1 MARWLDCAEIIFL
14 VMAMMPQRAWATN
27 SVDAPTA
34 HADSLADSGPA
45 TGPASG
51 PASISASGP
60 ASTPASDSAS
70 SSATAP
76 ASASGP
82 ATAPAA
88 GAGSASGAGAA
99 SGAAASADSDETLF
113 LDVAVNGRFI
123 GKIGEFTL
131 RRGKLLAR
139 PDELRDLRFRV
150 PLSRTS
156 ETGGLVSLSAIPGLT
171 WVLDEKNQVLQV
183 TASDNAMLPTVLL
196 PFGREETG
204 ERRVIESGTGMT
216 LNYDTVGTFT
226 GGQAGGTGSFEL
238 RAFSPW
244 GILSSEWIGYAGAT
258 PSAVGPNTAVR
269 LDSAYTWSDVNTL
282 RRYTLGDFITG
293 GLAWTR
299 PVHLEGVQVNSDF
312 SMRPD
317 LVTFPLPTISGSAA
331 VPSTVNVLADG
342 NLGASSEIAAGPFEI
357 PQLPVVS
364 GAGTISMT
372 LTNSL
377 GQQVTLTQPFYASSA
392 MLAPGLQTFAVQ
404 SGLVRREWG
413 AVSNDYGRMAGAA
426 IYRRGLTR
434 KFTIE
439 SSVEGTAG
447 TFMAGM
453 GGVAQIGHL
462 GVANFAVAPSFG
474 SGQLGA
480 QYSAGAQRIG
490 RTFSL
495 GGSAIVADRNYRDVA
510 SLNGAGVPRKQLS
523 AFTSLSLRRFGSGG
537 VAYAGVNEDASPV
550 PLRQIVAPSE
560 HSQIVSANYSL
571 QVHRVSV
578 YATEFRDLVNKGGS
592 GLQVG
597 LTIPFGKRNSISASV
612 ASSGSGQV
620 EVQQPAPLIGDWGY
634 QGFLSA
640 GDSTHAFAQGQYKS
654 SVGLFTAGVDSDEGV
669 TTLRVESQGAVSFV
683 DKGLFPSNTIYD
695 SFAIVDTSPMAH
707 VHVTQENRD
716 VGSTNSSG
724 RLLVPDMRSFDL
736 NHVAIDPADIPAEA
750 SISNVKR
757 EFRPQDR
764 SGVVVKFPIK
774 FSHGALLR
782 LVDEAGVAVPLGS
795 TATLWAT
802 GTVVPVGYDGDAYV
816 EELHPH
822 NELTIERPDG
832 QRCTVVFDY
841 KSVAGDIPS
850 IGPLRCLEK
859 RP

>member
-1 MARWLDCAEIIFL
+1 MAIVPEPA
-14 VMAMMPQRAWATN
+14 RAIDA
-27 SVDAPTA
+27 VVAPTA
-34 HADSLADSGPA
+34 HTDSLAGSGPT
-45 TGPASG
+45 TGAVSV
-51 PASISASGP
+51 SASEP
-60 ASTPASDSAS
+60 ASTPASA
-70 SSATAP
+70 AT
-76 ASASGP
+76 SASGSG
-82 ATAPAA
+82 TA
-88 GAGSASGAGAA
+88 SSAA
-99 SGAAASADSDETLF
+99 SSADSDETLF
-113 LDVAVNGRFI
+113 LDVAINGRFI

-131 RRGKLLAR
+131 RHGKLLAR

-150 PLSRTS
+150 PVSRAS
-156 ETGGLVSLSAIPGLT
+156 ETGGLVSLSALPDLT
-171 WVLDEKNQVLQV
+171 WVLDEKNQVLYV
-183 TASDNAMLPTVLL
+183 TATDNALLPTVLL
-196 PFGREETG
+196 PFGREDAG
-204 ERRVIESGTGMT
+204 GRRVIDSGTGVT

-226 GGQAGGTGSFEL
+226 GGRAGGTGSFET

-244 GILSSEWIGYAGAT
+244 GILSSEWLAYAGAT
-258 PSAVGPNTAVR
+258 PSAAGPNTAIR
-269 LDSAYTWSDVNTL
+269 LDSAYTWADVNTL
-282 RRYTLGDFITG
+282 RRYSLGDFITG

-299 PVHLEGVQVNSDF
+299 PVHLEGVQINSDF

-317 LVTFPLPTISGSAA
+317 LVTFPMPSITGSAA

-413 AVSNDYGRMAGAA
+413 AVSNDYGKIAGAA
-426 IYRRGLTR
+426 IYRRGLNR
-434 KFTIE
+434 KFTFE
-439 SSVEGTAG
+439 SSVEGTPG
-447 TFMAGM
+447 TFIAGV
-453 GGVAQIGHL
+453 GGVAQIGNL
-462 GVANFAVAPSFG
+462 GVANFSIAPSFG
-474 SGQLGA
+474 SGQFGA

-490 RTFSL
+490 RVFSL
-495 GGSAIVADRNYRDVA
+495 GGSAIVANRNYRDVA

-523 AFTSLSLRRFGSGG
+523 GFTSLSLRRFGSGG
-537 VAYAGVNEDASPV
+537 IAYAGVDEDASPV
-550 PLRQIVAPSE
+550 PLQGSFAPAE
-560 HSQIVSANYSL
+560 HSQIVSANYSIQIHHSSL
-571 QVHRVSV
+571 

-612 ASSGSGQV
+612 SSDGSGQV
-620 EVQQPAPLIGDWGY
+620 EVQQPAPMIGDWGY
-634 QGFLSA
+634 QAYLSA

-654 SVGLFTAGVDSDEGV
+654 PVGLFTAGIDSDDGA
-669 TTLRVESQGAVSFV
+669 TTLRMESQGAVSFV
-683 DKGLFPSNTIYD
+683 DKGLFPSNTIFD

-736 NHVAIDPADIPAEA
+736 NHVGIDPTDIPAEA
-750 SISNVKR
+750 SINDVKR

-774 FSHGALLR
+774 FSHAALVR
-782 LVDEAGVAVPLGS
+782 LVDETGVAVPLGS
-795 TATLWAT
+795 TATLKAT

-816 EELHPH
+816 EDLGPH
-822 NELTIERPDG
+822 NELMIEHPDG
-832 QRCTVVFDY
+832 RRCTVVFDY
-841 KSVAGDIPS
+841 KSVPGDIPS
-850 IGPLRCLEK
+850 IGPLRCLELK
-859 RP
+859 P